1 MADAGDAQAQFMM
14 GLRLS
19 SGAGA
24 LLDLVRAAEWYRKA
38 ADQNHPVAQ
47 FNLGI
52 MLAEGQGMKRD
63 DAAAIGWIRR
73 AAIAGDAGA
82 QYNLGLR
89 CHRDSIS
96 HEPTGAIESRIEAYK
111 WFQLAAAQ
119 GYKDSATSRARV
131 TSNMTHADVA
141 EANLRATQFQP
152 SKSTDSAAA

>member
-1 MADAGDAQAQFMM
+1 MADNGDAQAQCLM
-14 GLRLS
+14 GLRFS
-19 SGAGA
+19 SGSDATQ
-24 LLDLVRAAEWYRKA
+24 DLVQAAEWYRKA
-38 ADQNHPVAQ
+38 ADQNYPVAQ

-52 MLAEGQGMKRD
+52 MLAEGQGVKRD

-73 AAIAGDAGA
+73 AAQAGDAGA

-89 CHRDSIS
+89 CHRDSVS

-141 EANLRATQFQP
+141 EANHRATVFQL
-152 SKSTDSAAA
+152 TNESAPAA